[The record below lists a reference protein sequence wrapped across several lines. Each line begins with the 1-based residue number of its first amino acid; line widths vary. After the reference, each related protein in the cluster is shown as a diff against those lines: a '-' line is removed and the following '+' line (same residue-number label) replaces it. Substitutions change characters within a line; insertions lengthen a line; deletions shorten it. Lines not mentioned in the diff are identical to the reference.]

1 LTIFSSTR
9 HSWLIA
15 LVFGYPSRTFYSGE
29 TAMKTRNNRLRIA
42 ACVVAV
48 LAVFSPFGRGASKGF
63 NGKWKGEIQLP
74 VPGGGSRGGTP
85 QTRGQQPPAKQFVQ
99 RGGGGSRGGGFPSD
113 GIPRGNFGGPQKVTI
128 NIRTKDDD
136 TKAVGNITIG
146 ETTDDIKDG
155 KIDGDTITF
164 KAGTP
169 SALYEYKGTRDGD
182 QIMMTRTSP
191 AGERGAQTIQFV
203 LKRS

>member
-1 LTIFSSTR
+1 
-9 HSWLIA
+9 
-15 LVFGYPSRTFYSGE
+15 
-29 TAMKTRNNRLRIA
+29 MKTRNNRLRIA
-42 ACVVAV
+42 ACVIAI
-48 LAVFSPFGRGASKGF
+48 LAVFSPLGRGASKGF

-74 VPGGGSRGGTP
+74 APGGGRGRGGAP
-85 QTRGQQPPAKQFVQ
+85 QTQGQQPPVQRFVQ
-99 RGGGGSRGGGFPSD
+99 RGGGGSRGGGFPTD
-113 GIPRGNFGGPQKVTI
+113 GIPRANIGGPQKVTI

-164 KAGTP
+164 KAGTS

-191 AGERGAQTIQFV
+191 ASGERGGQTIQFV

>member
-1 LTIFSSTR
+1 
-9 HSWLIA
+9 
-15 LVFGYPSRTFYSGE
+15 
-29 TAMKTRNNRLRIA
+29 MKTGNNRLRIA
-42 ACVVAV
+42 ACVIAV

-63 NGKWKGEIQLP
+63 NGKWKGEIQFSA
-74 VPGGGSRGGTP
+74 PGGGRGGAP
-85 QTRGQQPPAKQFVQ
+85 QTRGQQPPVQQFVQ

-113 GIPRGNFGGPQKVTI
+113 GIPRGNFGGPQKVTV
-128 NIRTKDDD
+128 NISTKDND
-136 TKAVGNITIG
+136 TKAVGNITTG

-155 KIDGDTITF
+155 KIDGDTISF
-164 KAGTP
+164 KAGTS

-191 AGERGAQTIQFV
+191 ASGERGGQTIQFV